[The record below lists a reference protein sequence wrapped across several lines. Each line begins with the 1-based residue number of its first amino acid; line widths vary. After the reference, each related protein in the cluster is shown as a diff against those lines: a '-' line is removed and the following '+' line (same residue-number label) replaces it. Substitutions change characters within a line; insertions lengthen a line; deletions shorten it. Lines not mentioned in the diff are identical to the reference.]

1 MRVGTLNCCDCAP
14 VEWSTPGGMHSGRQ
28 YPQGYSVRWGFV
40 LRLIVFTTVLLC
52 PCATRA
58 EEPAREETSGRAVL
72 DDVIESGTG
81 DETDFPEVLRRLPE
95 GEQTRELSARE
106 TPTGAVNGAAA
117 QVVPDRWRTPFPIAH
132 RYPRGTRHPDQPYE
146 SRTPWDPYYQQVLKG
161 DYPIFGT
168 DTFLNLRVSN
178 HLQYERREVP
188 ASAWNGSNTA
198 IPGAIRSIGDPH
210 QQFLADSLRLQVSVF
225 QGDASYQPVDWQIRV
240 TPVLNRNYLEANE
253 LGVVSADPASG
264 KVRNQGDIAFDEWF
278 AEWRLA
284 DLNTDFDFMSVRAG
298 SQWFVSDFRGLI
310 FADTNRAVRLFGTAA
325 ANRHQYNL
333 VVLDQAEKDTNSFL
347 NTFRDRHQ
355 NTLIANYYIQDFV
368 TPGYTVQ
375 FSLHY
380 NDDQAD
386 QQQDDNGFPVRPAP
400 VGSTYSHD
408 VRAAYFGFA
417 GDGHLGVL
425 NISHAF
431 YHVEG
436 TDEFNALQGQ
446 RSQIRANLAA
456 VELSLDRDWMRFRT
470 SVLYASGDSDLQ
482 DGQASGF
489 DAITDNPNFAGGQF
503 SFWQR
508 QQIRLLGVNLTQ
520 RESLLP
526 NLRPGKFQGQAN
538 FVNPGLRLLN
548 AGVDFELTPKLRTVT
563 NVNLLWFDQTETLE
577 MLASR
582 QRVARRIGTDLSV
595 GLEYRP
601 LLNDH
606 VILTTGLAS
615 LIPGQGFIDVFEDDL
630 RAVTPLHD
638 QQKPETLHAL
648 FMDLMLT
655 W

>member
-1 MRVGTLNCCDCAP
+1 
-14 VEWSTPGGMHSGRQ
+14 
-28 YPQGYSVRWGFV
+28 
-40 LRLIVFTTVLLC
+40 
-52 PCATRA
+52 
-58 EEPAREETSGRAVL
+58 
-72 DDVIESGTG
+72 
-81 DETDFPEVLRRLPE
+81 
-95 GEQTRELSARE
+95 
-106 TPTGAVNGAAA
+106 
-117 QVVPDRWRTPFPIAH
+117 
-132 RYPRGTRHPDQPYE
+132 
-146 SRTPWDPYYQQVLKG
+146 
-161 DYPIFGT
+161 
-168 DTFLNLRVSN
+168 
-178 HLQYERREVP
+178 
-188 ASAWNGSNTA
+188 
-198 IPGAIRSIGDPH
+198 
-210 QQFLADSLRLQVSVF
+210 
-225 QGDASYQPVDWQIRV
+225 
-240 TPVLNRNYLEANE
+240 
-253 LGVVSADPASG
+253 
-264 KVRNQGDIAFDEWF
+264 VRNQGDIAFDEWF

-310 FADTNRAVRLFGTAA
+310 FADTNRAVRVFGTAA

-333 VVLDQAEKDTNSFL
+333 VMLDQAEKDTNSFL

-408 VRAAYFGFA
+408 VRSAYFGFA

-482 DGQASGF
+482 DGRASGF

-563 NVNLLWFDQTETLE
+563 NVNLLWFDQTESLE

-630 RAVTPLHD
+630 RTVTALHD

>member
-1 MRVGTLNCCDCAP
+1 MRVSSRICCAFPPVNTGT
-14 VEWSTPGGMHSGRQ
+14 VGRMHAGRQ
-28 YPQGYSVRWGFV
+28 HSHGDSVGRRFAV
-40 LRLIVFTTVLLC
+40 RLIVFTLALLC
-52 PCATRA
+52 PCATWS
-58 EEPAREETSGRAVL
+58 EEPARNGTSGRAVL
-72 DDVIESGTG
+72 DDVNNGGAAEES
-81 DETDFPEVLRRLPE
+81 DFPRVLRRLPDAE
-95 GEQTRELSARE
+95 PTRELSTRE
-106 TPTGAVNGAAA
+106 NRTDAVNGASAFPA
-117 QVVPDRWRTPFPIAH
+117 PDRWRSPFPMAR

-146 SRTPWDPYYQQVLKG
+146 SRTPWDPYFQNVLKG
-161 DYPIFGT
+161 DYPIFGA

-188 ASAWNGSNTA
+188 ASAWNGSDTA

-240 TPVLNRNYLEANE
+240 TPVLNRNYLGANE

-264 KVRNQGDIAFDEWF
+264 KVRQQGDIAFDEWF

-310 FADTNRAVRLFGTAA
+310 FADTNRAVRLFGTAE

-355 NTLIANYYIQDFV
+355 NTLIANYYIQDFL

-386 QQQDDNGFPVRPAP
+386 LQQDDNGFPVRPAP
-400 VGSTYSHD
+400 VGPTYSHD
-408 VRAAYFGFA
+408 VRAAYLGFA

-431 YHVEG
+431 YHAEG

-456 VELSLDRDWMRFRT
+456 LELSLDRDWMRFRT

-482 DGQASGF
+482 DGRASGF

-508 QQIRLLGVNLTQ
+508 QQVRLLGVNLTQ

-548 AGVDFELTPKLRTVT
+548 GGVDFELTPKLRTVT
-563 NVNLLWFDQTETLE
+563 NVNLLWFDQTESLE

-615 LIPGQGFIDVFEDDL
+615 LIPGQGFIDVFEDDP
-630 RAVTPLHD
+630 RAVTSLHD

-648 FMDLMLT
+648 FVDLMLT

>member
-1 MRVGTLNCCDCAP
+1 MWVVNLIRFARTALEWVTGGGVDSVRQPTTGCAKGVRRDGLLIVLALHLLRATLAWSEESARVGT
-14 VEWSTPGGMHSGRQ
+14 V
-28 YPQGYSVRWGFV
+28 
-40 LRLIVFTTVLLC
+40 
-52 PCATRA
+52 
-58 EEPAREETSGRAVL
+58 GRASL
-72 DDVIESGTG
+72 DEVTEAGTEN
-81 DETDFPEVLRRLPE
+81 DADFPWVLRRFPE
-95 GEQTRELSARE
+95 AEQQRELPAGE
-106 TPTGAVNGAAA
+106 NPTDAVNGAGA
-117 QVVPDRWRTPFPIAH
+117 QIVPDRWRSPFPIAD
-132 RYPRGTRHPDQPYE
+132 RYQGRKQHPDQPYE
-146 SRTPWDPYYQQVLKG
+146 PRTPWDPYYQHVLKG
-161 DYPIFGT
+161 DYPIFGE
-168 DTFLNLRVSN
+168 DTFLNFRVSN
-178 HLQYERREVP
+178 QLLYERREVP
-188 ASAWNGSNTA
+188 ASAWNGSQTQT
-198 IPGAIRSIGDPH
+198 PGAIRSIGDPH
-210 QQFLADSLRLQVSVF
+210 QQFFADSLRLQVSVF

-310 FADTNRAVRLFGTAA
+310 FADTNRAVRVFGTAA

-333 VVLDQAEKDTNSFL
+333 VMLDQAEKDTNSFL

-408 VRAAYFGFA
+408 VRSAYFGFA

-482 DGQASGF
+482 DGRASGF

-563 NVNLLWFDQTETLE
+563 NVNLLWFDQTESLE
-577 MLASR
+577 LLASR
-582 QRVARRIGTDLSV
+582 QRVARRIGTDLSL

-630 RAVTPLHD
+630 RTVTALHD